1 MNAALPLAST
11 KGFEIR
17 IGATSQSEAAR
28 GSHVKESRSG
38 GAKQTEPLLTR
49 ELLLCTPLTLSH
61 HALLPSIFKSD
72 SVIAIRKRQTRI
84 SVLLMKTLYFDCFA
98 GASGDMI
105 LGAMIAAGVDPE
117 AFRQQ
122 LSLLDVSG
130 YSIDFEIVDRSG
142 ISSTHARVQTK
153 HEHAHRHLRD
163 ILKIINDSRLSA
175 AVKDRAG
182 KIFSRL
188 AEAEAQ
194 VHNLPVEKIHFH
206 EVGALDAIID
216 VVGAAICF
224 ELLNIEHF
232 VSSPLHVGSGTVD
245 MDHGRFPVPPP
256 AVAELLKG
264 VPFYSTDIV
273 GELVTP
279 TGAAIITTVCTEYGP
294 IPRFKLEQ
302 AGYGAGTRQ
311 YEKFPN
317 ALRVLVGE
325 DQSSSDTKSVGPAE
339 SADERLWMI
348 ETNMDD
354 ISPQILGHV
363 MDRAFAVGALDCY
376 FTSVQMKKNRPGV
389 LLSILCREEQRA
401 TLTEL
406 LFSETTT
413 LGIRAYEVERR
424 ALERTIV
431 TVKTQYGPIDV
442 KVAQLNGHIV
452 KEMPEFEQ
460 CRQAAREANVPLRI
474 VEEAARLALA
484 NKKN

>member
-1 MNAALPLAST
+1 M
-11 KGFEIR
+11 
-17 IGATSQSEAAR
+17 
-28 GSHVKESRSG
+28 
-38 GAKQTEPLLTR
+38 
-49 ELLLCTPLTLSH
+49 
-61 HALLPSIFKSD
+61 
-72 SVIAIRKRQTRI
+72 

-105 LGAMIAAGVDPE
+105 LGALIAAGVQPE
-117 AFRQQ
+117 AFKQQ
-122 LSLLDVSG
+122 LSLLGVNG
-130 YSIDFEIVDRSG
+130 YSLDFEAVDRSG
-142 ISSTHARVQTK
+142 ISATHACVQTA
-153 HEHAHRHLRD
+153 HEHAHRDLSD
-163 ILKIINDSRLSA
+163 ILKIIYNSRLSD
-175 AVKDRAG
+175 AVKDRAA

-188 AEAEAQ
+188 AEAEAR
-194 VHNLPVEKIHFH
+194 VHNEPVEHIHFH

-224 ELLNIEHF
+224 ELLGIERF
-232 VSSPLHVGSGTVD
+232 ASSPLHVGSGTVE
-245 MDHGRFPVPPP
+245 MDHGRYPVPPP

-294 IPRFKLEQ
+294 IPQMKLEQ
-302 AGYGAGTRQ
+302 TGYGAGTRQ

-317 ALRVLVGE
+317 ALRVLIGE
-325 DQSSSDTKSVGPAE
+325 VQSSNAE
-339 SADERLWMI
+339 STALTDEHLWMI

-363 MDRAFAVGALDCY
+363 MERAFDLGALDCY

-389 LLSILCREEQRA
+389 LLSILCRANERSA
-401 TLTEL
+401 LSEL

-424 ALERTIV
+424 ALQRKIV
-431 TVKTQYGPIDV
+431 AVETQYGPIDV

-452 KEMPEFEQ
+452 KAMPEYEQ
-460 CRQAAREANVPLRI
+460 CRQAARDANVPLRV
-474 VEEAARLALA
+474 VEEAARAALA
-484 NKKN
+484 IAEK